1 LEFTVIDED
10 GFRPNVGIIL
20 CNGDGKVFWGK
31 RLGQNSYQFPQGGI
45 DRGETALDAMYREL
59 HEETGLNATQVE
71 VLGSTTGWLRY
82 RLPNHMIRRQS
93 KPICIGQKQRWF
105 LVKMLCD
112 ESCFDLYA
120 TDAPEFDGWRW
131 VNYWLPAKKVVY
143 FKRDV
148 YQKALEQLMPY
159 HATRLGRT
167 N

>member
-1 LEFTVIDED
+1 MIDED

-59 HEETGLNATQVE
+59 HEETGLKAAQVE

-93 KPICIGQKQRWF
+93 KPICIG
-105 LVKMLCD
+105 
-112 ESCFDLYA
+112 
-120 TDAPEFDGWRW
+120 
-131 VNYWLPAKKVVY
+131 
-143 FKRDV
+143 
-148 YQKALEQLMPY
+148 
-159 HATRLGRT
+159 
-167 N
+167 